1 MTRRPTALILLLALA
16 ACGSPGERGRDGER
30 GENVGATDR
39 GDAIA
44 RAETP
49 RIVLVTHG
57 QSADPFWSVVATG
70 ARDAG
75 TELGL
80 RVEYQAPGTFN
91 MVEMSQLIEAVA
103 ASRPEGLAISIPD
116 GDALAPSIRAAAAAG
131 IPILSINSGARVFR
145 DLGLRAHVGQPERDA
160 GFAAGRRMAEVG
172 VTRALCVNHEVG
184 NIALDSRCAGLED
197 GLREAGGSMLVLA
210 VDLADPEDAQQRIRG
225 ALARD
230 PGIDGLLTLGP
241 AGAVPAL
248 SAVAVMRTS
257 GGLDTT
263 LELATFDLSLPVLE
277 AIREGEM
284 SFAIDQQPY
293 LQGYLAVV
301 LLHKAIQIGAFP
313 DGVIRTG
320 PAFVTGDN
328 AAEVIRLVGQGVR

>member
-1 MTRRPTALILLLALA
+1 MTLRPRALLWLLVLLAVA
-16 ACGSPGERGRDGER
+16 ACRSPAERGDD
-30 GENVGATDR
+30 VGATER
-39 GDAIA
+39 GDPTA

-75 TELGL
+75 TELGV

-91 MVEMSQLIEAVA
+91 MVEMSQLIDAVV
-103 ASRPEGLAISIPD
+103 ASRPAGLALSIPD

-131 IPILSINSGARVFR
+131 IPIVSINSGARVFR
-145 DLGLRAHVGQPERDA
+145 DLGLSAHVGQPERDA
-160 GFAAGRRMAEVG
+160 GFAAGRRMAAAG
-172 VTRALCVNHEVG
+172 VARVLCVNHEVG
-184 NIALDSRCAGLED
+184 NISLDSRCAGLED
-197 GLREAGGSMLVLA
+197 GLREAGGSVRVLA

-225 ALARD
+225 ALARE
-230 PGIDGLLTLGP
+230 PGIDGVLTLGP

-248 SAVAVMRTS
+248 AAVAILGES
-257 GGLDTT
+257 GGLDET

-284 SFAIDQQPY
+284 SFAVDQQPY

-301 LLHKAIQIGAFP
+301 LLHKAVQIGALP

-328 AAEVIRLVGQGVR
+328 AAEVIRLVGRGVR

>member
-1 MTRRPTALILLLALA
+1 MTLRPTALLWLLALA
-16 ACGSPGERGRDGER
+16 ACGSPGEHGED
-30 GENVGATDR
+30 VWATDR
-39 GDAIA
+39 RDPTA

-75 TELGL
+75 AELGL
-80 RVEYQAPGTFN
+80 RVEYQAPGTFD
-91 MVEMSQLIEAVA
+91 MVEMSQLIDAVV
-103 ASRPEGLAISIPD
+103 ASRPEGLAVSIPD
-116 GDALAPSIRAAAAAG
+116 GDALAPSIRAASAAG
-131 IPILSINSGARVFR
+131 IGIVSINSGAGVFR
-145 DLGLRAHVGQPERDA
+145 DLGLRAHIGQPERDA
-160 GFAAGRRMAEVG
+160 GFAAGRRMAGAG

-197 GLREAGGSMLVLA
+197 GLRDAGGSVLVLA

-225 ALARD
+225 ALARE
-230 PGIDGLLTLGP
+230 PGINGVLTLGP

-248 SAVAVMRTS
+248 AALAMPRAS

-263 LELATFDLSLPVLE
+263 LELATFDLSVPVLE
-277 AIREGEM
+277 AIREGKM
-284 SFAIDQQPY
+284 SFAVDQQPY

-301 LLHKAIQIGAFP
+301 LLHKAVQIGALP

-328 AAEVIRLVGQGVR
+328 AAEVIRLVGRGVR

>member
-1 MTRRPTALILLLALA
+1 MRLRPPASLWLLALA
-16 ACGSPGERGRDGER
+16 ACGSPGERGEDI
-30 GENVGATDR
+30 GAADR
-39 GDAIA
+39 EDPTAQ
-44 RAETP
+44 AETP

-75 TELGL
+75 VELGL
-80 RVEYQAPGTFN
+80 RVEYQAPGSFN
-91 MVEMSQLIEAVA
+91 MVEMSQLIDAVV
-103 ASRPEGLAISIPD
+103 ASRPQGLAISIPD

-145 DLGLRAHVGQPERDA
+145 DLGLRAHIGQPERDA
-160 GFAAGRRMAEVG
+160 GLAAGRRMAEAG

-184 NIALDSRCAGLED
+184 NIALDGRCAGLED
-197 GLREAGGSMLVLA
+197 GLREAGGSALVLA

-230 PGIDGLLTLGP
+230 PGIDGVLALGP

-248 SAVAVMRTS
+248 AALAMLRAS

-301 LLHKAIQIGAFP
+301 LLHKAVQIGAFP

-328 AAEVIRLVGQGVR
+328 AAEVIRLVGRGMR

>member
-1 MTRRPTALILLLALA
+1 MTRRPPALVWLLALA
-16 ACGSPGERGRDGER
+16 ACGSPGEHGEH
-30 GENVGATDR
+30 GEDVGATGR
-39 GDAIA
+39 GDPTA

-75 TELGL
+75 AELGL

-91 MVEMSQLIEAVA
+91 MVEMSQLIEAVV
-103 ASRPEGLAISIPD
+103 ASRPAGLAISIPD
-116 GDALAPSIRAAAAAG
+116 GNALASSIRAASATG

-145 DLGLRAHVGQPERDA
+145 DLGLRAHIGQPERDA
-160 GFAAGRRMAEVG
+160 GFAAGRRMAEAG

-197 GLREAGGSMLVLA
+197 GLREAGGSVRVLA

-230 PGIDGLLTLGP
+230 PSIDGVLTLGP

-248 SAVAVMRTS
+248 AALAMLRAS
-257 GGLDTT
+257 GGRDAT

-301 LLHKAIQIGAFP
+301 LLHKAVQIGAVP

-320 PAFVTGDN
+320 PAFVTRDN
-328 AAEVIRLVGQGVR
+328 AAEVIRLVGRGVR

>member
-1 MTRRPTALILLLALA
+1 MTLRPPALLWLLGLA
-16 ACGSPGERGRDGER
+16 ACGSPGEQRDD
-30 GENVGATDR
+30 VGAKDR
-39 GDAIA
+39 GDTTA

-70 ARDAG
+70 AREAG
-75 TELGL
+75 GELGI

-91 MVEMSQLIEAVA
+91 MVEMSQLIEAVV

-116 GDALAPSIRAAAAAG
+116 GDALAPAIRAAAAAG
-131 IPILSINSGARVFR
+131 IPIVSINSGARVFR
-145 DLGLRAHVGQPERDA
+145 DLGLSAHIGQPERDA
-160 GFAAGRRMAEVG
+160 GFAAGRRMAEAG

-184 NIALDSRCAGLED
+184 NLALDSRCEGLED
-197 GLREAGGSMLVLA
+197 GLREAGGSALVLA
-210 VDLADPEDAQQRIRG
+210 VDLADPEDAQQRVRG
-225 ALARD
+225 ALARE
-230 PGIDGLLTLGP
+230 PGIDGVLTLGP

-248 SAVAVMRTS
+248 AAVAMLRAS
-257 GGLDTT
+257 GGLDTP
-263 LELATFDLSLPVLE
+263 LELATFDLSMPVLE
-277 AIREGEM
+277 AIREGAM
-284 SFAIDQQPY
+284 SFAVDQQPY

-301 LLHKAIQIGAFP
+301 LLHKAIQIGAVP

-328 AAEVIRLVGQGVR
+328 AAEVIRLVGRGVR

>member
-1 MTRRPTALILLLALA
+1 MMRRPPASAWLPWPWLLALA
-16 ACGSPGERGRDGER
+16 ACGASGERAGDGAPES
-30 GENVGATDR
+30 GA
-39 GDAIA
+39 DAVEP
-44 RAETP
+44 AETP

-75 TELGL
+75 AELGL

-91 MVEMSQLIEAVA
+91 MVEMSQLIDAVV
-103 ASRPEGLAISIPD
+103 ASRPAGLAISIPD
-116 GDALAPSIRAAAAAG
+116 GDALAPSIRAAAAAE
-131 IPILSINSGARVFR
+131 IPTLSINSGAEVFR

-160 GFAAGRRMAEVG
+160 GYAAGRRMGAAG
-172 VTRALCVNHEVG
+172 VVRALCVNHEVG
-184 NIALDSRCAGLED
+184 NVAQDDRCAGLED

-248 SAVAVMRTS
+248 AALAVMRAS

-277 AIREGEM
+277 AIRDGKM

-320 PAFVTGDN
+320 PAFVTADN
-328 AAEVIRLVGQGVR
+328 AAEVIRLVGRGVR

>member
-1 MTRRPTALILLLALA
+1 MTRRPPALLWLLALA
-16 ACGSPGERGRDGER
+16 ACGSPGEHGED
-30 GENVGATDR
+30 VGATDR
-39 GDAIA
+39 GEPVA

-75 TELGL
+75 AELGL

-91 MVEMSQLIEAVA
+91 MVEMSQLIDAVV
-103 ASRPEGLAISIPD
+103 ASRPAGLAISIPD
-116 GDALAPSIRAAAAAG
+116 GDALAPSIRAASATG
-131 IPILSINSGARVFR
+131 IPIISINSGARVFR
-145 DLGLRAHVGQPERDA
+145 DLGLRAHIGQPERDA
-160 GFAAGRRMAEVG
+160 GFAAGRRMAEAG

-197 GLREAGGSMLVLA
+197 GLRQSGGSVRVLA

-225 ALARD
+225 ALARE
-230 PGIDGLLTLGP
+230 PGIDGVLTLGP

-248 SAVAVMRTS
+248 AALAMLRAS
-257 GGLDTT
+257 GARDAT

-301 LLHKAIQIGAFP
+301 LLHKAIQIGAVP

-328 AAEVIRLVGQGVR
+328 AADVIRLVGRGVR

>member
-1 MTRRPTALILLLALA
+1 MTLRSRALLWLLVSLAVVS
-16 ACGSPGERGRDGER
+16 CRSPEER
-30 GENVGATDR
+30 GENVGAADR
-39 GDAIA
+39 HDATA
-44 RAETP
+44 RAESP
-49 RIVLVTHG
+49 RVVLVTHG

-75 TELGL
+75 AELGV

-91 MVEMSQLIEAVA
+91 MVEMSQLIDAVA
-103 ASRPEGLAISIPD
+103 ASRPEGLAVSIPD

-131 IPILSINSGARVFR
+131 IPIVSINSGALVFR

-160 GFAAGRRMAEVG
+160 GLAAGRRMAEAG
-172 VTRALCVNHEVG
+172 VTRVLCVNHEVG

-197 GLREAGGSMLVLA
+197 GLREADGSVQVLA

-225 ALARD
+225 ALARE
-230 PGIDGLLTLGP
+230 PGIDGVLTLGP

-248 SAVAVMRTS
+248 AAVSTLRESNA
-257 GGLDTT
+257 LDET

-284 SFAIDQQPY
+284 SFAVDQQPY

-301 LLHKAIQIGAFP
+301 LLHKAAQIGALP

-320 PAFVTGDN
+320 PAFVTSDN
-328 AAEVIRLVGQGVR
+328 AAEVIRLVGRGVR